1 MYACVV
7 LHPPALT
14 RPSSYIWIKEGSII
28 GGHVENLVLA
38 TYTPF
43 PTSNY
48 TNSMKKTALFP
59 QSSYLLAAVETH
71 DGVFNHTTTRNKKA
85 TIHWCQSQQS
95 SGAQSRKRGWWK
107 ARSMTQHTM
116 KAAAT
121 VLWCSGSSCR
131 QLSPFSEWLL

>member
-1 MYACVV
+1 MSKQKVCMSKQMDKGRFDYWGACRKFGTRYIHTLPYQR
-7 LHPPALT
+7 LHKQHEKTSAFPP
-14 RPSSYIWIKEGSII
+14 
-28 GGHVENLVLA
+28 
-38 TYTPF
+38 
-43 PTSNY
+43 
-48 TNSMKKTALFP
+48 
-59 QSSYLLAAVETH
+59 SSYLLAAVETH